1 VLHLLLA
8 ASSGTD
14 LAAQLARASFA
25 RAAPLTPVDLS
36 WYGGVH
42 PFGYSLLSPWVMDV
56 LGVGL
61 SGLVA
66 AVAGAV
72 LLARLL
78 RESERPLL
86 AGLAGAVFLVADVAS
101 GRTTFAL
108 GAVAALGALVVLPRQ
123 RWAAVLAVLTAL
135 LSPVAAAFL
144 GFAAALL
151 VLHRRP
157 GGWTLGI
164 AATVPV
170 LTLAVLFPGGGT
182 QPFTTR
188 SGVHAVI
195 VALVVAAVTSSP
207 VVRTG
212 ALLYALAVVVL
223 LNHADPF
230 GSNILRLGL
239 LVAAPVVLATARR
252 PALVVLAAVALCVWW
267 QAPPTQG
274 DLQARPSGGYAA
286 LTAQLRAVG
295 SRRVEVV
302 APRDHRESWLVAEH
316 VPLARGWARQV
327 DVARNPLFYDHTLTA
342 ATFRRWLLDHGVDS
356 VAVPRHGSLDMAAKA
371 EAALV
376 AKGVE
381 GLAEVW
387 RDDAWTLYR
396 VVGARPLAAAPA
408 EVVSSSRTALV
419 VRSGAAADVRIAVHW
434 SRWLT
439 VDGPGCVS
447 RDGDQVRL
455 RFRAAGT
462 LRLSSSLLPGG
473 HC

>member
-1 VLHLLLA
+1 
-8 ASSGTD
+8 
-14 LAAQLARASFA
+14 
-25 RAAPLTPVDLS
+25 
-36 WYGGVH
+36 
-42 PFGYSLLSPWVMDV
+42 
-56 LGVGL
+56 VGL
-61 SGLVA
+61 SGLIA

-78 RESERPLL
+78 RGSERPLL

-108 GAVAALGALVVLPRQ
+108 GAVAALGALVVLPRR

-157 GGWTLGI
+157 GGWVVGI

-170 LTLAVLFPGGGT
+170 LVLAVLFPGGGV

-188 SGVHAVI
+188 SAVHGF
-195 VALVVAAVTSSP
+195 VVAVVVTAVTSSP

-212 ALLYALAVVVL
+212 AALYALAIVVF

-230 GSNILRLGL
+230 GSNVLRLGL

-252 PALVVLAAVALCVWW
+252 NAGVVLAAVAVCLWW
-267 QAPPTQG
+267 QTPPTQG
-274 DLQARPSGGYAA
+274 DLETDPSGGYAA
-286 LTAQLRAVG
+286 LTAQLQHLG
-295 SRRVEVV
+295 SQRVEVV
-302 APRDHRESWLVAEH
+302 APRDHRESWLVASH

-327 DVARNPLFYDHTLTA
+327 DVVRNPVFYDHTLSA
-342 ATFRRWLLDHGVDS
+342 ATYRRWLLDHAVDS
-356 VAVPRHGSLDMAAKA
+356 VAVPRHGPLDMAAIA
-371 EAALV
+371 ESALI
-376 AKGVE
+376 AKGLD
-381 GLAEVW
+381 GLQQVW
-387 RDDAWTLYR
+387 QDGAWTLYR
-396 VVGARPLAAAPA
+396 VTGAEPLAPAPA

-419 VRSGAAADVRIAVHW
+419 VRSGARTEVRLPVQW

-439 VDGPGCVS
+439 VDGPGCVT
-447 RDGDQVRL
+447 RDGDEVWL
-455 RFRAAGT
+455 RFDGAGT
-462 LRLSSSLLPGG
+462 LRLGSSLLPRR